1 VTSHARRQS
10 CAINDAIEK
19 AKHMLEKIDDG
30 TRLAMEHTSEI
41 IKRVLAIQRS
51 RAPLRRL

>member
-1 VTSHARRQS
+1 
-10 CAINDAIEK
+10 
-19 AKHMLEKIDDG
+19 MLEKIDDG

>member
-1 VTSHARRQS
+1 MTFKRS
-10 CAINDAIEK
+10 CTINDAIEK